1 MERETLEK
9 AKNIET
15 CIESLKDLKEVFE
28 QVHAPKVQN
37 LHTALLTDDVL
48 QKWRTL
54 NKAFFETQIELKE
67 VELSEL

>member
-9 AKNIET
+9 AKDIET
-15 CIESLKDLKEVFE
+15 CIERLKDLKEVFE
-28 QVHAPKVQN
+28 QVHAPKVQD
-37 LHTALLTDDVL
+37 LRTALLTDDVL
-48 QKWRTL
+48 QKWHAL